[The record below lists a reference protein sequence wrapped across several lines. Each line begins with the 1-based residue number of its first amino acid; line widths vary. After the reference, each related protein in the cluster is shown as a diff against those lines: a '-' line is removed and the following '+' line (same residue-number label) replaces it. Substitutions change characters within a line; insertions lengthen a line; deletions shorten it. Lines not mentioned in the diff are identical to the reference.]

1 MGWNIKEDL
10 VVNIIKQN
18 AQYME
23 RNGVTPYQFI
33 EKVGRTCYKSED
45 LITPDSAEKFVRG
58 LVNRHHHAML
68 EHWTLYFCLSSEF
81 FNDLLDDLTNYNVNL
96 LKYFNVTKFGVKVY
110 MSGSFRSFIDLFV
123 ATDNCK
129 MILKPFSALTLMRN
143 GLLDKYPLIF
153 DWLTKLPIDERA
165 YNVRDCVMFENQV
178 EFKIKVLGYCDDK
191 ANEVLKHHLTHTFL
205 FTTDRGVTHELVR
218 HRPASF
224 AQESTRYCNYSKG
237 KFGGE
242 ITVIEPKFETDMQYK
257 SWKHSCET
265 AETDYMIMLELG
277 VKPQM
282 ARTILPQSVKAD
294 IIMTATEEEW
304 QHVVNLR
311 YHGTT
316 GAPHPQMLELM
327 TLAMPHIIENTEGR
341 VN

>member
-1 MGWNIKEDL
+1 M
-10 VVNIIKQN
+10 NIIKQN

-96 LKYFNVTKFGVKVY
+96 LKYFNVTKFGVRVY

-143 GLLDKYPLIF
+143 CLLDQYPLIF
-153 DWLTKLPIDERA
+153 DWLTKLPIDKIA

-178 EFKIKVLGYCDDK
+178 EFKIKVLGYCGDK

-242 ITVIEPKFETDMQYK
+242 ITVILPFFFDTGMGTSSNSLVYEA
-257 SWKHSCET
+257 WKYSCEV
-265 AETDYMIMLELG
+265 AERKYFELLNYG
-277 VKPQM
+277 ATPQE
-282 ARTILPQSVKAD
+282 ARSVLPNSLKTD

-327 TLAMPHIIENTEGR
+327 TLAMPQIIENTEGR